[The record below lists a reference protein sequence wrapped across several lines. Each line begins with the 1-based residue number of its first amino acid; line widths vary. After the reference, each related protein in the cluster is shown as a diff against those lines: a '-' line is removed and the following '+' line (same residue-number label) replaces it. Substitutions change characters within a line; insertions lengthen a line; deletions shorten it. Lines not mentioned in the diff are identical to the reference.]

1 MIAYYRHVHT
11 GYEDEL
17 RKISSKRYSQYLELR
32 EGCFDFETAW
42 MIVDEELEGGRPGG
56 RMKLW
61 FAL

>member
-1 MIAYYRHVHT
+1 VHM

-42 MIVDEELEGGRPGG
+42 MIVDEELEGGRPRG

-61 FAL
+61 FTL